1 MDQTGSG
8 LVRPNPVR
16 PELTRIGSGR
26 RPDPSSVRLGGWARN
41 VGPAQKI
48 TFPSKT
54 NRPIRPQGH
63 PSLLKKIGPQAQKPT
78 NFLKIKLISPT
89 KSISPEVQKPKTSPH
104 YSKPYPI
111 GIHDRPGSDPICIFF
126 PEVFHGFEGDGRDA
140 GDLAVAVAA
149 AAGRRRRRGQRH
161 CRGCVGSR
169 LRSGIGR
176 RRQVVAAA
184 TGAGATASG
193 VEAGRVGGDEGGRSD
208 APRMGST
215 EAASSRSRGCCWR
228 NSDAASGNG
237 NSRPSGDRLLRVTGR
252 ADAERDQQRRYRD
265 FRGAKQW

>member
-1 MDQTGSG
+1 MDRTGSG

-16 PELTRIGSGR
+16 PELTRIGSDR
-26 RPDPSSVRLGGWARN
+26 RPDPSSVRLGGWARS

-48 TFPSKT
+48 TFSSKT
-54 NRPIRPQGH
+54 NRPVRPQGH

-111 GIHDRPGSDPICIFF
+111 GIHDRPGSDPICIFS

-149 AAGRRRRRGQRH
+149 AAG
-161 CRGCVGSR
+161 
-169 LRSGIGR
+169 
-176 RRQVVAAA
+176 
-184 TGAGATASG
+184 TATASRA
-193 VEAGRVGGDEGGRSD
+193 EALQGLRRVTAEERHRAETSGRRGCNRRRSD
-208 APRMGST
+208 GF
-215 EAASSRSRGCCWR
+215 WR
-228 NSDAASGNG
+228 
-237 NSRPSGDRLLRVTGR
+237 
-252 ADAERDQQRRYRD
+252 
-265 FRGAKQW
+265 